1 MLPFS
6 FTALLLIAITTFFPQ
21 SSVAKENENNTT
33 HETSNIFGVQVDK
46 NGYFSVPKEGKNN
59 IDEQKQNKL
68 IEIYKKQ
75 EQDFIRQQEQKF
87 KKGY

>member
-6 FTALLLIAITTFFPQ
+6 FTAFLLTTLIVTLP
-21 SSVAKENENNTT
+21 SSSFAKTNENNTT
-33 HETSNIFGVQVDK
+33 HETSNIFGVHVDK

-68 IEIYKKQ
+68 IEMYKKQ

>member
-6 FTALLLIAITTFFPQ
+6 FTAFLLTISVIAFP
-21 SSVAKENENNTT
+21 SFSFAKTNENNTT
-33 HETSNIFGVQVDK
+33 HETSNIFGVHVDK

-68 IEIYKKQ
+68 IEMYKKQ
-75 EQDFIRQQEQKF
+75 EQDFIIQQEQKF